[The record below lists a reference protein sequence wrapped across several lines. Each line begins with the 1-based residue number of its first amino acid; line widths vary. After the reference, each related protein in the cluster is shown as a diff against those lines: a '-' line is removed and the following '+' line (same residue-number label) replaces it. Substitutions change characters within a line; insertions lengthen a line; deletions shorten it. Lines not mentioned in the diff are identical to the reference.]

1 MKVVLGTYKGLIV
14 NLSQKAPSFTI
25 DDLEIKKREIQKSYA
40 QDKSVDGPLKNG
52 QTANIDFEG
61 SVDGVVFEGGTAKGY
76 DLVIGS
82 GMFIPGFEEQMVGM
96 EKGETR
102 IVKVK
107 FPDNYTPELSGKDAD
122 FKVTVNDIKEKEIL
136 PFDEE
141 MAQRFIK
148 DKKLEGVNSLDELC
162 HYLLNVTYQQRVRS
176 VEEEISQKLTES
188 LISSCQVEI
197 DEPVLENAT
206 NYQFAYYEEQAK
218 GMGMDVDTFAKMVGL
233 ENADA
238 LKEQLKNMVKGQ
250 ISASYIFEEIAK
262 NENIDATEE
271 EIEEYYQEIASS
283 SGEDISKIKETEK
296 PEMLKRYIMSGKA
309 AQMVRESAVINF
321 AN

>member
-1 MKVVLGTYKGLIV
+1 MKVVLGNYKGLTV

-25 DDLEIKKREIQKSYA
+25 DDLEIRKKEIQNAYTENKEVS
-40 QDKSVDGPLKNG
+40 GPLKNG

-61 SVDGVVFEGGTAKGY
+61 SVDGVLFDGGSAKDF
-76 DLVIGS
+76 DLIIGS

-102 IVKVK
+102 TVKVK
-107 FPDNYTPELSGKDAD
+107 FPEQYTPELSGKDAD
-122 FKVTVNDIKEKEIL
+122 FKVTLNKITEKVVL

-141 MAQRFIK
+141 MAQKYIK

-162 HYLLNVTYQQRVRS
+162 QFLLNQTYQQRVRS
-176 VEEEISQKLTES
+176 VEEEISQKLTEA
-188 LISSCQVEI
+188 LISSCNVEI

-218 GMGMDVDTFAKMVGL
+218 SMGMDVDTFAKMVGL

-250 ISASYIFEEIAK
+250 ISASVIFEEIAK
-262 NENIDATEE
+262 NENIEATEE
-271 EIEEYYQEIASS
+271 EIEEYYREIASS

-309 AQMVRESAVINF
+309 AQMVRESAIINF
-321 AN
+321 AE